1 MIELRRVG
9 KRVGAA
15 IGGVLI
21 AMVCLGAAP
30 PAPTASGQPI
40 MTAKYECVA
49 DAHCTALCL
58 VDGKEVLQTGI
69 PKTIV
74 LRQLTS
80 SSYYIELTEM
90 NGQVHFVHLT
100 GASVVCNFNGVT
112 KAAE

>member
-1 MIELRRVG
+1 MIALRHVC
-9 KRVGAA
+9 KRVGPAV
-15 IGGVLI
+15 GGALI
-21 AMVCLGAAP
+21 AMLCLGAAP
-30 PAPTASGQPI
+30 PTPTASAQPI
-40 MTAKYECVA
+40 MTAKYECA
-49 DAHCTALCL
+49 AGARCTALCL
-58 VDGKEVLQTGI
+58 VDGKEILQTGI

-80 SSYYIELTEM
+80 NSYYVELTEM